1 MPSLVMIPNDLAGLT
16 DWLPLYFSGSGRVPH
31 GFFLWIQ
38 HLIRIDQQMG
48 VVQLELNAAEL
59 QGLVVLRAAREKY
72 SAEHTACPK
81 CGGVIDR
88 LTAAAGMHCRCG
100 HKF

>member
-1 MPSLVMIPNDLAGLT
+1 MIPNDLAGLN

-31 GFFLWIQ
+31 GYRKWIE
-38 HLIRIDQQMG
+38 HLARLDQQMQ
-48 VVQLELNAAEL
+48 VADLELNAAEL
-59 QGLVVLRAAREKY
+59 QGLIALRAAREKY

-81 CGGVIDR
+81 CGAAIDR

>member
-1 MPSLVMIPNDLAGLT
+1 MPSLVMIPNDLAGLN

-31 GFFLWIQ
+31 GYRKWIE
-38 HLIRIDQQMG
+38 HLARLDQQTQ
-48 VVQLELNAAEL
+48 VADLELNAAEL
-59 QGLVVLRAAREKY
+59 QGLIALRAARVKY
-72 SAEHTACPK
+72 SAEHTVCPK
-81 CGGVIDR
+81 CGTVIDR

>member
-1 MPSLVMIPNDLAGLT
+1 MIPNDLAGLN

-48 VVQLELNAAEL
+48 VVQLELNAAEM
-59 QGLVVLRAAREKY
+59 QGLIALRAARVKY
-72 SAEHTACPK
+72 SAEHTVCPK
-81 CGGVIDR
+81 CGTVIDR

>member
-1 MPSLVMIPNDLAGLT
+1 MIPNDLAGLN

-31 GFFLWIQ
+31 GYRKWIE
-38 HLIRIDQQMG
+38 HLARLDQQTQ
-48 VVQLELNAAEL
+48 VAELELNAAEM
-59 QGLVVLRAAREKY
+59 QGLIALRAAREKY
-72 SAEHTACPK
+72 SAEHTGCPK
-81 CGGVIDR
+81 CGAVIDR

>member
-1 MPSLVMIPNDLAGLT
+1 MIPNDLAGLN

-31 GFFLWIQ
+31 GYRKWIE
-38 HLIRIDQQMG
+38 HLARLDQQMQ
-48 VVQLELNAAEL
+48 VADLELNAAEM
-59 QGLVVLRAAREKY
+59 QGLVALRAAREKY
-72 SAEHTACPK
+72 SAEHTVCPK

>member
-1 MPSLVMIPNDLAGLT
+1 MIPNDLAGLN

-31 GFFLWIQ
+31 GYSLWIQ

-72 SAEHTACPK
+72 SAEHTACPQ
-81 CGGVIDR
+81 CGTVIDR